1 MDTKQSMEDYLVVFD
16 LDGTL
21 IDTDRSN
28 NMAYKQAVFDVIHKQ
43 ISLDG
48 MRITRETIQPLLNID
63 EQTMFKIVTRK
74 ELLFS
79 NYLHLTLPLPGLFLL
94 RYLNGPRKV
103 LLTNARRNRAEM
115 VLRYY
120 HVLALFDK
128 RYYKEDYSGNSK
140 FEYLLNSYNDNPN
153 KIILFE
159 NDSNMIQDA
168 IRKGFPKKNIFK
180 T

>member
-28 NMAYKQAVFDVIHKQ
+28 NMAYKQAVSDVIHKQ

-48 MRITRETIQPLLNID
+48 MRITRETIQSLLDID

-79 NYLHLTLPLPGLFLL
+79 NYLHLTSPLPGLFLL
-94 RYLNGPRKV
+94 RYLNGPRIV

-120 HVLALFDK
+120 HVLTLFDK
-128 RYYKEDYSGNSK
+128 RHYKEDYSGNSK
-140 FEYLLNSYNDNPN
+140 FEYLIKTYNDNPN

-159 NDSNMIQDA
+159 NESNMIQDA
-168 IRKGFPKKNIFK
+168 IRNGIPKKNIFK